1 MHDDDRARRRRTI
14 FPKLWPVVLQSSIFP
29 HKKKLL
35 HLHKVSV
42 SHQSR
47 FRWWC
52 VSRIMV
58 SSSSRVLF
66 ARVPSISFP
75 VRMVDGVRVTG
86 VQHGASSSSSSFPV
100 RPSTSASESSSKGE
114 AVVVSEEECE
124 IVNVRLALFWSSCF
138 HLPRF
143 FSSSSFERELTKLF
157 SSSSSCTK
165 HVASFCN
172 RF

>member
-1 MHDDDRARRRRTI
+1 
-14 FPKLWPVVLQSSIFP
+14 
-29 HKKKLL
+29 
-35 HLHKVSV
+35 
-42 SHQSR
+42 
-47 FRWWC
+47 
-52 VSRIMV
+52 MV

-100 RPSTSASESSSKGE
+100 PSSTSASESSSKGE

-143 FSSSSFERELTKLF
+143 FFFSSSSFERELTKLF
-157 SSSSSCTK
+157 SSSSSSCTK

>member
-1 MHDDDRARRRRTI
+1 MHDDDRARRRRRTI

-35 HLHKVSV
+35 HLHTVSV

-47 FRWWC
+47 YFRWWC

-86 VQHGASSSSSSFPV
+86 VQHSLASSSFPI
-100 RPSTSASESSSKGE
+100 PSTSSAPLSQTPSSESSSKGE

-124 IVNVRLALFWSSCF
+124 IVNVRLSLWSSW
-138 HLPRF
+138 
-143 FSSSSFERELTKLF
+143 SSSSALLLF
-157 SSSSSCTK
+157 
-165 HVASFCN
+165 VF
-172 RF
+172 